1 MKEKQMKRFNEYG
14 VTLVALVVTI
24 VIMLILAGVALN
36 LALSDNGLI
45 SKTAQARS
53 KYEIEAEREVIS
65 QNILAYQME
74 EMTED
79 SVTTIK
85 KLGISLINRN
95 MDNSDIWNIIVL
107 RNGSE
112 QPYGTDWNY
121 IKEGTAI
128 GEYGKANYNWV
139 VNYKTGETIL
149 LEKES
154 YDYLDSS
161 STVAVK
167 DDMVFNFDSANLDIS
182 EGSIGQNAKLYYYDT
197 EKYPTEEDRKTAYET
212 YEKGHTVVEVVGYDR
227 SESSDAQDYIDA
239 ETNAFKFNGNNYIEI
254 YNESDFDFSK
264 GFTYE
269 FYGKIDGSVCAIQ
282 DSSGYCGLFGLWNG
296 TYSRQ
301 ASIRFGVY
309 LPSSRVM
316 YNLIHPTYLK
326 DENNNNITESSAYGD
341 WISSTKDPWNQNCVL
356 DSDVRENDLFI
367 TVTFSPSNGSQSSP
381 MQSVYIN
388 GEEFKSGA
396 LGEKYYN
403 EFVKQVKDLH
413 YLEIGRCTMDT
424 VANWS
429 YTKGLCYSIRM
440 YNKALTEGQVR
451 DNYKV
456 TTAFHKYLTGSKN

>member
-269 FYGKIDGSVCAIQ
+269 FYGKIDGSVCAM
-282 DSSGYCGLFGLWNG
+282 
-296 TYSRQ
+296 
-301 ASIRFGVY
+301 V
-309 LPSSRVM
+309 
-316 YNLIHPTYLK
+316 LILDRHLY
-326 DENNNNITESSAYGD
+326 
-341 WISSTKDPWNQNCVL
+341 VL
-356 DSDVRENDLFI
+356 GFI
-367 TVTFSPSNGSQSSP
+367 
-381 MQSVYIN
+381 YH
-388 GEEFKSGA
+388 
-396 LGEKYYN
+396 
-403 EFVKQVKDLH
+403 QV
-413 YLEIGRCTMDT
+413 E
-424 VANWS
+424 
-429 YTKGLCYSIRM
+429 LCII
-440 YNKALTEGQVR
+440 
-451 DNYKV
+451 
-456 TTAFHKYLTGSKN
+456 